1 MSEYNRLPNKYINIY
16 DIEANPVEKCEN
28 IKKEWGYSCNFA
40 LKNKNTDLLSSQERK
55 KCINLFNDYIDCY
68 IKFNILKNS

>member
-16 DIEANPVEKCEN
+16 DIESNPVEKCEK
-28 IKKEWGYSCNFA
+28 IKKEWGHSCNFA
-40 LKNKNTDLLSSQERK
+40 LKNKNTEVLSSQQRK

-68 IKFNILKNS
+68 IKFNISKK